1 MKKPIA
7 LVTRIDRAGERAWAT
22 LLSDLLPESEIVL
35 FHEMSADQQDAAEI
49 AIVANPDPRDVAA
62 LPNLKWIHSLWAG
75 VERLVAELGAA
86 APPIVRLEDPEL
98 AQVMAEAVLAWTY
111 YLQRDMPAYRRQQQA
126 AVWRQHPYRRPADL
140 TVGILG
146 MGLLGKAAAGQL
158 KTAGFRVMGWARSPQ
173 TVDGIE
179 MVSAEHGLEQ
189 LLRTGDIIVSLLP
202 LTPETRGLL
211 DAERFSTVKAG
222 AKLINFSRGPI
233 IVDADLIAALDT
245 GHIAHAVLD
254 VFETE
259 PLPASS
265 PYWQHGSVTV
275 LPHISAP
282 TDRNTAAMIV
292 ANNIRQYYATGALP
306 AGIDI
311 KRGY

>member
-1 MKKPIA
+1 MRKPIA
-7 LVTRIDRAGERAWAT
+7 LVTRIDPADERAWAN
-22 LLSDLLPESEIVL
+22 LLSRLLPESEIIA
-35 FHEMSADQQDAAEI
+35 FQEMSLDQRGAAEI

-62 LPNLKWIHSLWAG
+62 LPHLKWIHSLWAG

-98 AQVMAEAVLAWTY
+98 ARVMAEAVLAWTY

-126 AVWRQHPYRRPADL
+126 AIWRQLPYRRPEDL

-146 MGLLGKAAAGQL
+146 MGLLGKAAAAKL
-158 KTAGFRVMGWARSPQ
+158 KAAGFRVMGWARSPQ
-173 TVDGIE
+173 TVDGVD
-179 MVSAEHGLEQ
+179 MVSAEQGLDQ
-189 LLRTGDIIVSLLP
+189 LLRTSDIIVSLLP

-211 DAERFSTVKAG
+211 DAERFSTMKSG
-222 AKLINFSRGPI
+222 ARLVNFSRGPI
-233 IVDADLIAALDT
+233 IVGADLIAALDA
-245 GHIAHAVLD
+245 GHITHAVLD
-254 VFETE
+254 VFEIE
-259 PLPASS
+259 PLPTSS

-282 TDRNTAAMIV
+282 TDRDTAAAIV
-292 ANNIRQYYATGALP
+292 AHNIKQYYATGALP
-306 AGIDI
+306 AAIDI